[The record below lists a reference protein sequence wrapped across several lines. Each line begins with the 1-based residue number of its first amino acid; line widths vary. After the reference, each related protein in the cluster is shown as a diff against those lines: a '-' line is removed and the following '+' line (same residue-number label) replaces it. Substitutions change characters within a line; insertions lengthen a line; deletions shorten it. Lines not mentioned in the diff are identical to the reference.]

1 MGGENFDGSRMFLND
16 RGNEL
21 LVVIHLSDT
30 TLMKYNGCRIS
41 NNGTINSILKV
52 ISSFLSIK

>member
-1 MGGENFDGSRMFLND
+1 MFLND
-16 RGNEL
+16 KGNEL